1 MSCAIISCEE
11 NGCLILEA
19 FILED
24 GFFKSNVV
32 IRSDWYEA
40 RASFYA
46 SKERLDELLLNLEK
60 ISHGSNSE
68 AIFINEDG
76 NFEVNFF
83 IDHLGKARIAGV
95 LIKSMMDSS
104 ALNYELYSDL
114 QSIIGFYGQLK
125 RILSD

>member
-1 MSCAIISCEE
+1 MSCAIINCEE
-11 NGCLILEA
+11 NGCLILDL

-24 GFFKSNVV
+24 GFFESNVIV
-32 IRSDWYEA
+32 RSDWYEA
-40 RASFYA
+40 RASFHV